1 MDERKWQEMRE
12 LDEAAERAGGYVALP
27 RTLPPNPQGK
37 RVYCHA
43 KVFHRNG
50 ETHFRFYGKRL
61 LCNWYKRPF
70 FIKYPPLLDA
80 EGLCFYNMPC
90 AASRAARHILREQQQ
105 EELNMNANSQEKTRR
120 LAGLALFTAL
130 IVILQLLGSFIRFGP
145 VSVSLVALP
154 IVVGA
159 AVYGSAAGLWLGF
172 VFGMV
177 VLLSGDAAEFFAF
190 SVPGTLLTVLVKGIA
205 CGGLAGLVYAWLA
218 QKNRT
223 LAAVT
228 AAIVCPVVNTG
239 VFLLG
244 CRIFFLPML
253 ADMAQN
259 LGFGDNVGRFM
270 IIGLVGVNFLAEL
283 GINIVLSPV
292 ILRLI
297 RIGRKEN

>member
-1 MDERKWQEMRE
+1 
-12 LDEAAERAGGYVALP
+12 
-27 RTLPPNPQGK
+27 
-37 RVYCHA
+37 
-43 KVFHRNG
+43 
-50 ETHFRFYGKRL
+50 
-61 LCNWYKRPF
+61 
-70 FIKYPPLLDA
+70 
-80 EGLCFYNMPC
+80 
-90 AASRAARHILREQQQ
+90 
-105 EELNMNANSQEKTRR
+105 MNANSQGKTRR

-130 IVILQLLGSFIRFGP
+130 IVILQLLGNFIRFGP

-154 IVVGA
+154 IAVGA
-159 AVYGSAAGLWLGF
+159 AVYGGAAGLWLGF

-177 VLLSGDAAEFFAF
+177 VLLSGDAAAFFAF

-205 CGGLAGLVYAWLA
+205 CGGLAGLVYAWLSR
-218 QKNRT
+218 KNRT

>member
-1 MDERKWQEMRE
+1 
-12 LDEAAERAGGYVALP
+12 
-27 RTLPPNPQGK
+27 
-37 RVYCHA
+37 
-43 KVFHRNG
+43 
-50 ETHFRFYGKRL
+50 
-61 LCNWYKRPF
+61 
-70 FIKYPPLLDA
+70 
-80 EGLCFYNMPC
+80 
-90 AASRAARHILREQQQ
+90 
-105 EELNMNANSQEKTRR
+105 MNANSQGKTRR

-154 IVVGA
+154 IAVGA
-159 AVYGSAAGLWLGF
+159 AVYGGAAGLWLGF

-177 VLLSGDAAEFFAF
+177 VLLSGDAAAFFAF

-205 CGGLAGLVYAWLA
+205 CGGMAGLVYAWLSR
-218 QKNRT
+218 KNRT
-223 LAAVT
+223 LAAV
-228 AAIVCPVVNTG
+228 AAGIVCPVVNTG

-244 CRIFFLPML
+244 CRIFFMPML
-253 ADMAQN
+253 ADMAQS

-270 IIGLVGVNFLAEL
+270 IFGLVGVNFLAEL

>member
-1 MDERKWQEMRE
+1 
-12 LDEAAERAGGYVALP
+12 
-27 RTLPPNPQGK
+27 
-37 RVYCHA
+37 
-43 KVFHRNG
+43 
-50 ETHFRFYGKRL
+50 
-61 LCNWYKRPF
+61 
-70 FIKYPPLLDA
+70 
-80 EGLCFYNMPC
+80 
-90 AASRAARHILREQQQ
+90 
-105 EELNMNANSQEKTRR
+105 MNANSQGKTQR

-130 IVILQLLGSFIRFGP
+130 IVILQLLGNFIRFGP

-154 IVVGA
+154 IAVGA
-159 AVYGSAAGLWLGF
+159 AVYGGAAGLWLGF

-177 VLLSGDAAEFFAF
+177 VLLSGDAAAFFAF

-244 CRIFFLPML
+244 CRIFFMPML

>member
-1 MDERKWQEMRE
+1 
-12 LDEAAERAGGYVALP
+12 
-27 RTLPPNPQGK
+27 
-37 RVYCHA
+37 
-43 KVFHRNG
+43 
-50 ETHFRFYGKRL
+50 
-61 LCNWYKRPF
+61 
-70 FIKYPPLLDA
+70 
-80 EGLCFYNMPC
+80 
-90 AASRAARHILREQQQ
+90 
-105 EELNMNANSQEKTRR
+105 MNANSQGKTRR

-130 IVILQLLGSFIRFGP
+130 IVILQLLGNFIRFGP

-154 IVVGA
+154 IAVGA
-159 AVYGSAAGLWLGF
+159 AVYGGAAGLWLGF

-177 VLLSGDAAEFFAF
+177 VLLSGDAAAFFAF
-190 SVPGTLLTVLVKGIA
+190 SVPGTLLTVLVKGAA
-205 CGGLAGLVYAWLA
+205 CGGLAGLVYAWLSG
-218 QKNRT
+218 KNRT
-223 LAAVT
+223 LAAV
-228 AAIVCPVVNTG
+228 AAGIVCPVVNTG

>member
-1 MDERKWQEMRE
+1 
-12 LDEAAERAGGYVALP
+12 
-27 RTLPPNPQGK
+27 
-37 RVYCHA
+37 
-43 KVFHRNG
+43 
-50 ETHFRFYGKRL
+50 
-61 LCNWYKRPF
+61 
-70 FIKYPPLLDA
+70 
-80 EGLCFYNMPC
+80 
-90 AASRAARHILREQQQ
+90 
-105 EELNMNANSQEKTRR
+105 MNANSQGKTRR

-130 IVILQLLGSFIRFGP
+130 IVILQLLGNFIRFGP

-154 IVVGA
+154 IAVGA
-159 AVYGSAAGLWLGF
+159 AVYGGAAGLWLGF

-177 VLLSGDAAEFFAF
+177 VLLSGDAAAFFAF

-205 CGGLAGLVYAWLA
+205 CGGMAGLVYAWLSG
-218 QKNRT
+218 KNRT
-223 LAAVT
+223 LAAV
-228 AAIVCPVVNTG
+228 AAGIVCPVVNTG

-244 CRIFFLPML
+244 CRIFFMPML

>member
-1 MDERKWQEMRE
+1 
-12 LDEAAERAGGYVALP
+12 
-27 RTLPPNPQGK
+27 
-37 RVYCHA
+37 
-43 KVFHRNG
+43 
-50 ETHFRFYGKRL
+50 
-61 LCNWYKRPF
+61 
-70 FIKYPPLLDA
+70 
-80 EGLCFYNMPC
+80 
-90 AASRAARHILREQQQ
+90 
-105 EELNMNANSQEKTRR
+105 MNANSQGKTQR

-130 IVILQLLGSFIRFGP
+130 IVILQLLGNFIRFGP

-154 IVVGA
+154 IAVGA
-159 AVYGSAAGLWLGF
+159 AVYGGAAGLWLGF

-177 VLLSGDAAEFFAF
+177 VLLSGDAAAFFAF

-270 IIGLVGVNFLAEL
+270 IFGLVGVNFLAEL
-283 GINIVLSPV
+283 GVNIVLSPV

>member
-1 MDERKWQEMRE
+1 
-12 LDEAAERAGGYVALP
+12 
-27 RTLPPNPQGK
+27 
-37 RVYCHA
+37 
-43 KVFHRNG
+43 
-50 ETHFRFYGKRL
+50 
-61 LCNWYKRPF
+61 
-70 FIKYPPLLDA
+70 
-80 EGLCFYNMPC
+80 
-90 AASRAARHILREQQQ
+90 
-105 EELNMNANSQEKTRR
+105 MNANSQGKTRR

-130 IVILQLLGSFIRFGP
+130 IVILQLLGNFIRFGP

-154 IVVGA
+154 IAVGA
-159 AVYGSAAGLWLGF
+159 AVYGGAAGLWLGF

-177 VLLSGDAAEFFAF
+177 VLLSGDAAAFFAF

-205 CGGLAGLVYAWLA
+205 CGGLAGFVYAWLA

-223 LAAVT
+223 LAAVA

-244 CRIFFLPML
+244 CRIFFMPML

>member
-1 MDERKWQEMRE
+1 
-12 LDEAAERAGGYVALP
+12 
-27 RTLPPNPQGK
+27 
-37 RVYCHA
+37 
-43 KVFHRNG
+43 
-50 ETHFRFYGKRL
+50 
-61 LCNWYKRPF
+61 
-70 FIKYPPLLDA
+70 
-80 EGLCFYNMPC
+80 
-90 AASRAARHILREQQQ
+90 
-105 EELNMNANSQEKTRR
+105 MNANSQGKTRR

-130 IVILQLLGSFIRFGP
+130 IVILQLLGNFIRFGP

-154 IVVGA
+154 IAVGA
-159 AVYGSAAGLWLGF
+159 AVYGGAAGLWLGF

-177 VLLSGDAAEFFAF
+177 VLLSGDAAAFFAF

-223 LAAVT
+223 LAAVA

-244 CRIFFLPML
+244 CRIFFMPML
-253 ADMAQN
+253 ADMAQS

-270 IIGLVGVNFLAEL
+270 IFGLVGVNFLAEL
-283 GINIVLSPV
+283 GVNIVLSPV

>member
-1 MDERKWQEMRE
+1 
-12 LDEAAERAGGYVALP
+12 
-27 RTLPPNPQGK
+27 
-37 RVYCHA
+37 
-43 KVFHRNG
+43 
-50 ETHFRFYGKRL
+50 
-61 LCNWYKRPF
+61 
-70 FIKYPPLLDA
+70 
-80 EGLCFYNMPC
+80 
-90 AASRAARHILREQQQ
+90 
-105 EELNMNANSQEKTRR
+105 MNANSQGKTRR

-130 IVILQLLGSFIRFGP
+130 IVILQLLGNFIRFGP

-154 IVVGA
+154 IAVGA
-159 AVYGSAAGLWLGF
+159 AVYGGAAGLWLGF

-177 VLLSGDAAEFFAF
+177 VLLSGDAAAFFAF

-223 LAAVT
+223 LAAV
-228 AAIVCPVVNTG
+228 AAGIVCPVVNTG

-244 CRIFFLPML
+244 CRIFFMPML
-253 ADMAQN
+253 ASMAQS

-270 IIGLVGVNFLAEL
+270 IFGLVGINFLAEL
-283 GINIVLSPV
+283 GVNVVLSPV

>member
-1 MDERKWQEMRE
+1 
-12 LDEAAERAGGYVALP
+12 
-27 RTLPPNPQGK
+27 
-37 RVYCHA
+37 
-43 KVFHRNG
+43 
-50 ETHFRFYGKRL
+50 
-61 LCNWYKRPF
+61 
-70 FIKYPPLLDA
+70 
-80 EGLCFYNMPC
+80 
-90 AASRAARHILREQQQ
+90 
-105 EELNMNANSQEKTRR
+105 MNANSQGKTRR

-130 IVILQLLGSFIRFGP
+130 IVILQLLGNFIRFGP

-154 IVVGA
+154 IAVGA
-159 AVYGSAAGLWLGF
+159 AVYGGAAGLWLGF

-177 VLLSGDAAEFFAF
+177 VLLSGDAAAFFAF

-205 CGGLAGLVYAWLA
+205 CGGLAGFVYAWLA

-223 LAAVT
+223 LAAVA

-244 CRIFFLPML
+244 CRIFFMPML
-253 ADMAQN
+253 ASMAQS

-270 IIGLVGVNFLAEL
+270 IFGLVGVNFLAEL

>member
-1 MDERKWQEMRE
+1 
-12 LDEAAERAGGYVALP
+12 
-27 RTLPPNPQGK
+27 
-37 RVYCHA
+37 
-43 KVFHRNG
+43 
-50 ETHFRFYGKRL
+50 
-61 LCNWYKRPF
+61 
-70 FIKYPPLLDA
+70 
-80 EGLCFYNMPC
+80 
-90 AASRAARHILREQQQ
+90 
-105 EELNMNANSQEKTRR
+105 MNANSQGKTRR

-130 IVILQLLGSFIRFGP
+130 IVILQLLGNFIRFGP

-154 IVVGA
+154 IAVGA
-159 AVYGSAAGLWLGF
+159 AVYGGAAGLWLGF

-177 VLLSGDAAEFFAF
+177 VLLSGDAAAFFAF

-205 CGGLAGLVYAWLA
+205 CGGLAGLVYAWLSG
-218 QKNRT
+218 KNRT
-223 LAAVT
+223 LAAV
-228 AAIVCPVVNTG
+228 AAGIVCPVVNTG

-244 CRIFFLPML
+244 CRIFFMPVL

>member
-1 MDERKWQEMRE
+1 
-12 LDEAAERAGGYVALP
+12 
-27 RTLPPNPQGK
+27 
-37 RVYCHA
+37 
-43 KVFHRNG
+43 
-50 ETHFRFYGKRL
+50 
-61 LCNWYKRPF
+61 
-70 FIKYPPLLDA
+70 
-80 EGLCFYNMPC
+80 
-90 AASRAARHILREQQQ
+90 
-105 EELNMNANSQEKTRR
+105 MNANSQGKTRR

-130 IVILQLLGSFIRFGP
+130 IVILQLLGNFIRFGP

-154 IVVGA
+154 IAVGA
-159 AVYGSAAGLWLGF
+159 AVYGGAAGLWLGF

-177 VLLSGDAAEFFAF
+177 VLLSGDAAAFFAF

-218 QKNRT
+218 QKPRT

-244 CRIFFLPML
+244 CRIFFMPML

-270 IIGLVGVNFLAEL
+270 IFGLVGVHFLA
-283 GINIVLSPV
+283 GPGVNIVLSPV

>member
-1 MDERKWQEMRE
+1 
-12 LDEAAERAGGYVALP
+12 
-27 RTLPPNPQGK
+27 
-37 RVYCHA
+37 
-43 KVFHRNG
+43 
-50 ETHFRFYGKRL
+50 
-61 LCNWYKRPF
+61 
-70 FIKYPPLLDA
+70 
-80 EGLCFYNMPC
+80 
-90 AASRAARHILREQQQ
+90 
-105 EELNMNANSQEKTRR
+105 MNANSQGKTRR

-130 IVILQLLGSFIRFGP
+130 IVILQLLGNFIRFGP

-154 IVVGA
+154 IAVGA
-159 AVYGSAAGLWLGF
+159 AVYGGAAGLWLGF

-177 VLLSGDAAEFFAF
+177 VLLSGDAAAFFAF

-228 AAIVCPVVNTG
+228 AGIVCPVVNTG

-253 ADMAQN
+253 ADMAQS

-270 IIGLVGVNFLAEL
+270 IFGLVGVNFLAEL
-283 GINIVLSPV
+283 GVNIVLSPV

>member
-1 MDERKWQEMRE
+1 
-12 LDEAAERAGGYVALP
+12 
-27 RTLPPNPQGK
+27 
-37 RVYCHA
+37 
-43 KVFHRNG
+43 
-50 ETHFRFYGKRL
+50 
-61 LCNWYKRPF
+61 
-70 FIKYPPLLDA
+70 
-80 EGLCFYNMPC
+80 
-90 AASRAARHILREQQQ
+90 
-105 EELNMNANSQEKTRR
+105 MNANSQEKTRR

-190 SVPGTLLTVLVKGIA
+190 SVPGTLLTVL
-205 CGGLAGLVYAWLA
+205 LAGLVYAWLA

>member
-1 MDERKWQEMRE
+1 
-12 LDEAAERAGGYVALP
+12 
-27 RTLPPNPQGK
+27 
-37 RVYCHA
+37 
-43 KVFHRNG
+43 
-50 ETHFRFYGKRL
+50 
-61 LCNWYKRPF
+61 
-70 FIKYPPLLDA
+70 
-80 EGLCFYNMPC
+80 
-90 AASRAARHILREQQQ
+90 
-105 EELNMNANSQEKTRR
+105 MNANSQGKTRR

-130 IVILQLLGSFIRFGP
+130 IVILQLLGNFIRFGP

-154 IVVGA
+154 IAVGA
-159 AVYGSAAGLWLGF
+159 AVYGGAAGLWLGF

-177 VLLSGDAAEFFAF
+177 VLLSGDAAAFFAF

-223 LAAVT
+223 LAAV
-228 AAIVCPVVNTG
+228 AAGIVCPVVNTG

-244 CRIFFLPML
+244 CRIFFMPML

>member
-1 MDERKWQEMRE
+1 M
-12 LDEAAERAGGYVALP
+12 
-27 RTLPPNPQGK
+27 
-37 RVYCHA
+37 
-43 KVFHRNG
+43 
-50 ETHFRFYGKRL
+50 
-61 LCNWYKRPF
+61 
-70 FIKYPPLLDA
+70 
-80 EGLCFYNMPC
+80 
-90 AASRAARHILREQQQ
+90 
-105 EELNMNANSQEKTRR
+105 
-120 LAGLALFTAL
+120 
-130 IVILQLLGSFIRFGP
+130 
-145 VSVSLVALP
+145 
-154 IVVGA
+154 
-159 AVYGSAAGLWLGF
+159 
-172 VFGMV
+172 
-177 VLLSGDAAEFFAF
+177 
-190 SVPGTLLTVLVKGIA
+190 PGTLLTVLVKGIA
-205 CGGLAGLVYAWLA
+205 CGGLAGVVYAWLA

>member
-1 MDERKWQEMRE
+1 
-12 LDEAAERAGGYVALP
+12 
-27 RTLPPNPQGK
+27 
-37 RVYCHA
+37 
-43 KVFHRNG
+43 
-50 ETHFRFYGKRL
+50 
-61 LCNWYKRPF
+61 
-70 FIKYPPLLDA
+70 
-80 EGLCFYNMPC
+80 
-90 AASRAARHILREQQQ
+90 
-105 EELNMNANSQEKTRR
+105 MNANSQGKTQR

-130 IVILQLLGSFIRFGP
+130 IVILQLLGNFIRFGP

-154 IVVGA
+154 IAVGA
-159 AVYGSAAGLWLGF
+159 AVYGGAAGLWLGF

-177 VLLSGDAAEFFAF
+177 VLLSGDAAAFFAF
-190 SVPGTLLTVLVKGIA
+190 SVPGTLLTVLIKGIA

-244 CRIFFLPML
+244 CRIFFMPML

-283 GINIVLSPV
+283 GVNIVLSPV

>member
-1 MDERKWQEMRE
+1 
-12 LDEAAERAGGYVALP
+12 
-27 RTLPPNPQGK
+27 
-37 RVYCHA
+37 
-43 KVFHRNG
+43 
-50 ETHFRFYGKRL
+50 
-61 LCNWYKRPF
+61 
-70 FIKYPPLLDA
+70 
-80 EGLCFYNMPC
+80 
-90 AASRAARHILREQQQ
+90 
-105 EELNMNANSQEKTRR
+105 MNANSQGKTRR

-130 IVILQLLGSFIRFGP
+130 IVILQLLGNFIRFGP

-154 IVVGA
+154 IAVGA
-159 AVYGSAAGLWLGF
+159 AVYGGAAGLWLGF

-177 VLLSGDAAEFFAF
+177 VLLSGDAAAFFAF

-223 LAAVT
+223 LAAVA

-244 CRIFFLPML
+244 CRIFFMPML
-253 ADMAQN
+253 ASMAQS

-270 IIGLVGVNFLAEL
+270 IFGLVGVNFLAEL
-283 GINIVLSPV
+283 GVNIVLSPV

>member
-1 MDERKWQEMRE
+1 
-12 LDEAAERAGGYVALP
+12 
-27 RTLPPNPQGK
+27 
-37 RVYCHA
+37 
-43 KVFHRNG
+43 
-50 ETHFRFYGKRL
+50 
-61 LCNWYKRPF
+61 
-70 FIKYPPLLDA
+70 
-80 EGLCFYNMPC
+80 
-90 AASRAARHILREQQQ
+90 
-105 EELNMNANSQEKTRR
+105 MNANSQGKTRR
-120 LAGLALFTAL
+120 LAGLTLFTAL
-130 IVILQLLGSFIRFGP
+130 IVILQLLGNFIRFGP

-154 IVVGA
+154 IAVGA
-159 AVYGSAAGLWLGF
+159 AVYGGAAGLWLGF

-177 VLLSGDAAEFFAF
+177 VLLSGDAAAFFAF

-223 LAAVT
+223 LAAV
-228 AAIVCPVVNTG
+228 AAGIVCPVVNTG

-244 CRIFFLPML
+244 CRIFFMPML

>member
-1 MDERKWQEMRE
+1 
-12 LDEAAERAGGYVALP
+12 
-27 RTLPPNPQGK
+27 
-37 RVYCHA
+37 
-43 KVFHRNG
+43 
-50 ETHFRFYGKRL
+50 
-61 LCNWYKRPF
+61 
-70 FIKYPPLLDA
+70 
-80 EGLCFYNMPC
+80 
-90 AASRAARHILREQQQ
+90 
-105 EELNMNANSQEKTRR
+105 MNANSQGKTRR

-130 IVILQLLGSFIRFGP
+130 IVILQLLGNFIRFGP

-154 IVVGA
+154 IAVGA
-159 AVYGSAAGLWLGF
+159 AVYGGAAGLWLGF

-177 VLLSGDAAEFFAF
+177 VLLSGDAAAFFAF

-205 CGGLAGLVYAWLA
+205 CGGMAGLVYAWLSG
-218 QKNRT
+218 KNRT
-223 LAAVT
+223 LAAV
-228 AAIVCPVVNTG
+228 AAGIVCPVVNTG

-244 CRIFFLPML
+244 CRIFFMPML
-253 ADMAQN
+253 ADMAQS

>member
-1 MDERKWQEMRE
+1 
-12 LDEAAERAGGYVALP
+12 
-27 RTLPPNPQGK
+27 
-37 RVYCHA
+37 
-43 KVFHRNG
+43 
-50 ETHFRFYGKRL
+50 
-61 LCNWYKRPF
+61 
-70 FIKYPPLLDA
+70 
-80 EGLCFYNMPC
+80 
-90 AASRAARHILREQQQ
+90 
-105 EELNMNANSQEKTRR
+105 MNANSQGKTRR

-130 IVILQLLGSFIRFGP
+130 IVILQLLGNFIRFGP

-154 IVVGA
+154 IAVGA
-159 AVYGSAAGLWLGF
+159 AVYGGAAGLWLGF

-177 VLLSGDAAEFFAF
+177 VLLSGDAAAFFAF

-223 LAAVT
+223 LAAVA